1 MGNRHMVK
9 LQAPTTL
16 GGSTD
21 ICSLAVDTPS
31 PSSQCSMMPI
41 AWIWKGKPLHPPP
54 PHLNYAHCMEM
65 GKGRKKSPQPAPYTL
80 RMPMF
85 ATGDMDLD

>member
-41 AWIWKGKPLHPPP
+41 AWIWEGEAPTPPP
-54 PHLNYAHCMEM
+54 PILIMPTAWKWEE
-65 GKGRKKSPQPAPYTL
+65 GGKSPLSA
-80 RMPMF
+80 
-85 ATGDMDLD
+85 

>member
-31 PSSQCSMMPI
+31 LSSQCSMMPI
-41 AWIWKGKPLHPPP
+41 AWIWEGEAPTPPP
-54 PHLNYAHCMEM
+54 PSELCPLHGN
-65 GKGRKKSPQPAPYTL
+65 GKGEEKVPFQPAPYTP

-85 ATGDMDLD
+85 ATSDMDPD